1 MLRLTRALLLI
12 AAAALIAAP
21 TAADARAAPLQTL
34 RLRVPIPAA
43 GDLSILSFE
52 LSIGGEGRRHR
63 RQLVSLKL
71 VNHRET
77 GVFAV
82 ERLRPVHGHLG
93 RFLGVIEVFHR
104 ASAKAASLPAELDGF
119 ARASPFGAHA
129 AREFN
134 DEFFV
139 RAHNEHVIKEKL
151 KDNIVMLAEAHKI
164 GPDEFCDPH
173 NLGTYLLGSEL
184 IGAAYDQAG
193 PVTGLPTN
201 TDVSQLADDA
211 VNELCDAVEDFD
223 EEDFEEDD
231 EEEDPGIEI
240 LERYLG
246 VPPSAYR
253 VGLSGAWVFEGAD
266 EVRFMGMLT
275 GAWFTPLAHG
285 ADSRNPVDAIR
296 VVLPRAGSTAR
307 AVTNYIC
314 PTQLPTATVTST
326 NSANDTLMC
335 SGGSLPLEQSF
346 SLNVQTSPPPAAG
359 MGGQLLAHQDGAYLA
374 PLSFGG
380 P

>member
-211 VNELCDAVEDFD
+211 VNELCDAVEDFHGGD
-223 EEDFEEDD
+223 ELLLVAGGKMLAMLEQQHVAGSRM
-231 EEEDPGIEI
+231 PGKIAE
-240 LERYLG
+240 
-246 VPPSAYR
+246 A
-253 VGLSGAWVFEGAD
+253 VFERVPVAAEPVGESERLGHQAGETLLVVHVTD
-266 EVRFMGMLT
+266 VHAPQREARRVRGL
-275 GAWFTPLAHG
+275 GNKA
-285 ADSRNPVDAIR
+285 R
-296 VVLPRAGSTAR
+296 VRAGQIDAGL
-307 AVTNYIC
+307 V
-314 PTQLPTATVTST
+314 LV
-326 NSANDTLMC
+326 
-335 SGGSLPLEQSF
+335 LEQLFQGVTHGS
-346 SLNVQTSPPPAAG
+346 A
-359 MGGQLLAHQDGAYLA
+359 
-374 PLSFGG
+374 
-380 P
+380 